1 MIKTEYGSLRLRGS
15 KQNLYADLSVII
27 GYLFMKSIMTPDD
40 IHRLIDAVS
49 TICAETVT
57 PPLSGTVGEAEIKT
71 EKAKEN
77 TNADR
82 LGELIKKIK
91 RMIDQAID

>member
-27 GYLFMKSIMTPDD
+27 GYLVMKSIMTPDE

-49 TICAETVT
+49 TICAEAVT
-57 PPLSGTVGEAEIKT
+57 HMSDKFGEKEVKT

-77 TNADR
+77 VNAER
-82 LGELIKKIK
+82 PGELIKKLK
-91 RMIDQAID
+91 RIIDRAID

>member
-1 MIKTEYGSLRLRGS
+1 MIKTEYGNLRLRGS

-27 GYLFMKSIMTPDD
+27 GYLFMKSIMTPDE

-57 PPLSGTVGEAEIKT
+57 SLSGKFGEAEIKT
-71 EKAKEN
+71 EKSKEN
-77 TNADR
+77 VNADR

>member
-1 MIKTEYGSLRLRGS
+1 MIKTEYGSLRLKGS

-27 GYLFMKSIMTPDD
+27 GYLFKKSIMTPDD

-57 PPLSGTVGEAEIKT
+57 PLSGKFGEAEIKT